1 LKCVTPFH
9 FLLFFINHDP
19 EVAFTMPYK
28 LTYFAVRG
36 RAQAL
41 RYMCMDNDIALEE
54 HVVPL
59 DASPIGE
66 WASLKA
72 KCVFGQLP
80 IFHDGAFEIAQSNAI
95 LRYVAR
101 AHNLYGSDDKEKAV
115 IDMYNDTQEDIRLT
129 YLRLI
134 YQEYDAQ
141 KENYIKGIPDK
152 LAPLEKVLVKN
163 NGGKGFFVGSKAS
176 FVDYTI
182 FDLLDNLL
190 ILAPHCLDTHPHLK
204 AFHGRVAASDKIAKY
219 RQTPAFK
226 TLQINGNGKQ

>member
-1 LKCVTPFH
+1 
-9 FLLFFINHDP
+9 
-19 EVAFTMPYK
+19 MPYK
-28 LTYFAVRG
+28 LTYFKVRG

-54 HVVPL
+54 DVVSL
-59 DASPIGE
+59 DPTPTGQ
-66 WASLKA
+66 WASMKS
-72 KCVFGQLP
+72 KFVFGQLP
-80 IFHDGAFEIAQSNAI
+80 VLHDGPFELAQSNAI

-141 KENYIKGIPDK
+141 KETYIKGIPAK
-152 LAPLEKVLVKN
+152 LEPLEKVLAKN
-163 NGGKGFFVGSKAS
+163 NGGTGFFVGSKAS

-190 ILAPHCLDTHPHLK
+190 ILSPHCLDTHAHLK
-204 AFHGRVAASDKIAKY
+204 AFHGRMAARDKIAKY